1 MNTNTWNYLIKTE
14 NQPSNVQ
21 NLLLPNYRNAP
32 VYSNGVVN
40 EWVYNEN
47 NPMVEVLLT
56 SLLHR
61 LHYTGFAMN
70 LVGYYG

>member
-1 MNTNTWNYLIKTE
+1 MNTNTWNYPIKTK

-32 VYSNGVVN
+32 VYSNGGIN
-40 EWVYNEN
+40 EWVYNKN
-47 NPMVEVLLT
+47 NPMVEVLMN
-56 SLLHR
+56 HY
-61 LHYTGFAMN
+61 YTGFAMN